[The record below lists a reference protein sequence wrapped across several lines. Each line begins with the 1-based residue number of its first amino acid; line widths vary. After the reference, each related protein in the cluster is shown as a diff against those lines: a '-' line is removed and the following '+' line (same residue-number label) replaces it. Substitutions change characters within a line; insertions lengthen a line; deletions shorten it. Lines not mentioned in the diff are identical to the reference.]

1 MLTVLETLLVA
12 VLIAVDIV
20 ASKWLGQQAYSWMP
34 SQGTAEAK
42 HVDDLFS
49 FLVAVGAFIFLG
61 IAAVIGY
68 SILFYRA
75 PKGDFSHGHPARG
88 SWKIEVLWTVV
99 PIALV
104 LWIAIQSN
112 TIYQQLNI
120 QGLTPI
126 VMHMPMEE
134 PAYAATVVSDAKP
147 STENQAQPAAA
158 QEIQVISK
166 QWSWLFRYPSGVTS
180 TELHLPVNH
189 SIRLKL
195 ESQDVIHGFYVPEFR
210 VKQDIIPNRTITFA
224 LTPTRLGKYRLRDSS
239 FSGPYL
245 PLMEADVYVEP
256 LDAYNRWL
264 AQAATQ
270 TPTMARNPAF
280 LEYTQ
285 QPQKAL
291 GDGWAVVR
299 PAPPPVVHH
308 PS

>member
-1 MLTVLETLLVA
+1 MLTILESVLVA
-12 VLIAVDIV
+12 IFIAVDIV

-34 SQGTAEAK
+34 GQGTAEAK

-88 SWKIEVLWTVV
+88 DWKIEALWTVV
-99 PIALV
+99 PIGLV

-134 PAYAATVVSDAKP
+134 PAYAEGVDNDGKP
-147 STENQAQPAAA
+147 TSQNNAQPAT
-158 QEIQVISK
+158 QEIEVMSK
-166 QWSWLFRYPSGVTS
+166 QWSWSFRYPGGVTS
-180 TELHLPVNH
+180 TELHLPVNQ
-189 SIRLKL
+189 SVLLKL
-195 ESQDVIHGFYVPEFR
+195 ESADVIHGFYIPEFR

-224 LTPTRLGKYRLRDSS
+224 LTPTRQGKYRLRDSS

-256 LDAYNRWL
+256 LEAYNRWL
-264 AQAATQ
+264 TQSATQ
-270 TPTMARNPAF
+270 TPTTARNPAF
-280 LEYTQ
+280 LEHTQ
-285 QPQKAL
+285 QAQKAL
-291 GDGWAVVR
+291 GNEWPVVS
-299 PAPPPVVHH
+299 PAQPPVVHY
-308 PS
+308 SS